1 MFETVFYQ
9 ELTFQSSFQVK
20 MKLQLAIVAVT
31 AFLLEASVAKSITET
46 IQVENGTI
54 TKSSF
59 EDGPFG
65 G

>member
-1 MFETVFYQ
+1 
-9 ELTFQSSFQVK
+9 
-20 MKLQLAIVAVT
+20 MKLQLAIVVVA